1 MNEGESIYP
10 FDEEKWILWAVRR
23 QITIPVNLFFLFFK
37 ISVCGGGEGG
47 IWDSFCYFH
56 TKGYVMNL
64 LGMAKLLVS
73 LLYTDFFTAINLI

>member
-10 FDEEKWILWAVRR
+10 FAEEKWILWAVRW
-23 QITIPVNLFFLFFK
+23 QITIPVNLPSLFFK
-37 ISVCGGGEGG
+37 ICVCGGGGG

-56 TKGYVMNL
+56 TKGYIMNL